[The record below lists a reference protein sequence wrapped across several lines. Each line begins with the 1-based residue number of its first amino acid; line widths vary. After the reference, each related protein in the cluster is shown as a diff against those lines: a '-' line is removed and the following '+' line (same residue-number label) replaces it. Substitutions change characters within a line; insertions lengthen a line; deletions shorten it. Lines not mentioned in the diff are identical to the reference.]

1 MQKITV
7 LGKKITLPL
16 PFRTN
21 SELGISDYKIKIP
34 KKSKLLGA
42 GVSKDQFCQEVAE
55 YFNDEYSLNGL
66 ETFSRS
72 NWVAKRGYLFLSVT
86 TAVSN

>member
-7 LGKKITLPL
+7 LGKKFTLPL

-34 KKSKLLGA
+34 KNQS
-42 GVSKDQFCQEVAE
+42 C
-55 YFNDEYSLNGL
+55 L
-66 ETFSRS
+66 ELVFLKISS
-72 NWVAKRGYLFLSVT
+72 AKR
-86 TAVSN
+86 

>member
-1 MQKITV
+1 
-7 LGKKITLPL
+7 
-16 PFRTN
+16 
-21 SELGISDYKIKIP
+21 
-34 KKSKLLGA
+34 LLGA